1 MASMQ
6 AIILGSMLLCTAT
19 AAFFNA
25 DGSCNPKDWPD
36 KDHGKICGTCKV
48 LVNLFNTKYKT
59 CNGYCKS
66 IKSTCRGAWE
76 EVGDTC
82 TVLKNLKCD
91 EELKTT
97 SDALC
102 ECNRKYPKHIGTF
115 GFVFCWPCFLRFD
128 RILIF
133 TSQPDIF

>member
-115 GFVFCWPCFLRFD
+115 GFVFCWPCFLRM
-128 RILIF
+128 IF
-133 TSQPDIF
+133 FTTLTVF